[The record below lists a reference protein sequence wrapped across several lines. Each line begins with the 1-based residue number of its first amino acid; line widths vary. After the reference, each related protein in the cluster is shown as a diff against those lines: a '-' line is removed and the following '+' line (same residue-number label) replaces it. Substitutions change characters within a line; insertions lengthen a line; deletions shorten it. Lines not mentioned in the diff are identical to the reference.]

1 MIEKCGFSHRNT
13 VIVALSL
20 SIGLGFTTVPEIFNI
35 FPEILRQVFAENC
48 VAVVFLVAIV
58 ANLVLPKDEEA
69 E

>member
-1 MIEKCGFSHRNT
+1 

-58 ANLVLPKDEEA
+58 ANLVLPKEEA
-69 E
+69 AE

>member
-1 MIEKCGFSHRNT
+1 
-13 VIVALSL
+13 VALSL

-69 E
+69 EYN